1 MAKIGWIEK
10 IRHGFEADSVLY
22 TRHAKIEMETEEFGR
37 IFDNEVY
44 EAVCKGEVIEE
55 YPDDRPYPSVLILG
69 MTTIARPLH
78 IVCAYNA
85 DEDMAIVITVYQ
97 PDPELWIDFKRRK
110 RS

>member
-1 MAKIGWIEK
+1 MAIIGWIEK
-10 IRHGFEADSVLY
+10 IRHGFESDTVLY

-44 EAVCKGEVIEE
+44 EAVCNGEAIEE
-55 YPDDRPYPSVLILG
+55 YSDDKPYPSALIFG
-69 MTTIARPLH
+69 RTAAGRPLH

-85 DEDMAIVITVYQ
+85 DEDMTIVITVYQ
-97 PDPELWIDFKRRK
+97 PDPELWIDLKRRK